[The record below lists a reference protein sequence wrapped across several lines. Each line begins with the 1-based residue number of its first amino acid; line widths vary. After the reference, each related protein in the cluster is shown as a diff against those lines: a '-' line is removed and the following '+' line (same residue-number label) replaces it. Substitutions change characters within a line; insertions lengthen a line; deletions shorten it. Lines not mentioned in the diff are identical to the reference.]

1 MPILNTRLKST
12 GQQNVDST
20 IDLSEFDE
28 LLKQKLN
35 NKNKVEQK
43 TTVTAKVKKN
53 NNNNNFQI
61 PEDFGALDISEAS
74 KPYFLKQQDAFDQN
88 GTPKPIK
95 TSYNLANKKDVDL
108 YIHGGVSGEESK
120 KLLQK
125 TTEDKLNKIDFLENK
140 QKLNPGSFT
149 EDDQKDLIKSYK
161 DYDVYKMMSD
171 PNYARIRLDQFSK
184 EIDEINKQL
193 KSEKQPD
200 NYFGQNEMQT
210 GQNPYLP
217 EDVQGSIN
225 LGVLFGSDYN
235 KSAMSQYILKSN
247 ETQAATSQGKIVR
260 AKELNDL
267 AANVDNYINAAEKLF
282 DIDYKLK
289 QFQNKSRL
297 TEEET
302 QNRIQLL
309 RQRTEA
315 YRDYSKYKEFCN
327 KFTSWRPGGPVSL
340 AYKLG
345 KSAIGNILGASMQDM
360 EDLELNIPSN
370 STFDNIAKLVENNNK
385 NDTSYRSFKDLLK
398 STRSQM
404 DRFHNTHDELTA
416 GWKKEYDKDMQDIED
431 WKNGNNWLGA
441 HAKVDNYFKA
451 QEQLAQMNGMNP
463 FSAQTILYATPGLQG
478 ASNSSWYK
486 SIAGTTAKLVGVGAS
501 IFGTGG
507 TAALV
512 AGAAGTS
519 SFVSDVS
526 QGEDENNA
534 EVFDGVSEKF
544 KQSLNKTEDYQKFLN
559 EGFNKLKNTPEMKRF
574 RERFNKEHGVS
585 DKSKEIPYVSLGDT
599 SNLREEIETYILN
612 EYLLG
617 RWHSSNP
624 SVIKAHAN
632 AVVGSNGY
640 YYNDLLSTTRD
651 SFEDAILTC
660 LPIKAAA
667 NAVKGA
673 VMSTK
678 LGQASAKALTS
689 SSRPVVDWM
698 LKQNARASL
707 FAKSVP
713 SELMTKVGKFSMLGK
728 SALNYGLRVGEGVR
742 SEMQEEA
749 EQKLNTDA
757 FINGEFDS
765 QLNTSSTQRIIED
778 MSKGIP
784 ATWDY
789 FVPGNMFGYASDQ
802 ELIANENGAI
812 LLALPMSL
820 LTQTPRVVS
829 NTKRKMSVY
838 DTISQIMRANKY
850 EQMGSIRQNELYAK
864 HLSPQDKEMVLNMF
878 DKYAQANK
886 DISDSQQESTR
897 ENDSAIPQEWI
908 EEQRK
913 RYLDFYNYAN
923 SGIVKARAE
932 VNGIKSSG
940 EDYATF
946 AALDFHHF
954 EQFKQAQE
962 DTKNAISSLQNDET
976 NKFENLTGEELSKA
990 LSEDLRSRTIYEILS
1005 QSYEEKDP
1013 EKLRKR
1019 DQDLAALYS
1028 AMQIKDEANA
1038 VSSIISRRNHMS
1050 RQIQNTIDVLKN
1062 KIKKDYG
1069 IEINNIDDVAKH
1081 VVDINTF
1088 DNLKNPSRDVITSQ
1102 QSEGMLKH
1110 QLDQFRSNPKKYI
1123 NKYRSAINDD
1133 NALEQV
1139 IEEDYLET
1147 LSEKD
1152 DADKREVIDG
1162 DVYVGEDGNNYK
1174 VLIQNGN
1181 PVKFKFDD
1189 ETKQI
1194 KGQALP
1200 FNSLEYHRAKN
1211 AQERVQEEILEH
1223 NDRLE
1228 EESNTEQEQSKQQIK
1243 EKSKHQEPKKD
1254 AKKLSDS
1261 PFNAPSSE
1269 KVVVEMH
1276 EKAWRDNKDR
1286 KNRTA
1291 RIYLDDNKEKGYFEI
1306 VIDKDFNTDEENGE
1320 YSVHFKPKNGDKDVF
1335 TNEDKKQL
1343 FDALS
1348 EMIPDGGIVSTYAT
1362 KGSGITKGGIHGLD
1376 RLAKDYGFQK
1386 VSDHPYKKNKK
1397 GNPVKRTWYMKKT
1410 DEKIQ
1415 GSFYIKG
1422 EIETQE
1428 QVETKKPKAST
1439 PNQQTTLD
1447 ELNRKTKSDTD
1458 KLYKKGGKVVKTGH
1472 DYFLKFKNGIVR
1484 YIRVHGLEIM
1494 DSMYP
1499 EKNKADVKEIKNKL
1513 QDLQQTDVEAYK
1525 KEIIRLQDEFNQKLE
1540 QKYGKDSDKYSA
1552 YNFHKIDLQIYTH
1565 DDLLSDI
1572 GVPEAI
1578 AQIVSRNLPNASVI
1592 SGTIIDEIARIIF
1605 SGESVKNAD
1614 KIKYKIQDV
1623 FDDGGNLVYSPLDDL
1638 VSQLKECKRHY
1649 EEDLG
1654 WVLDTTPHVWYCTLK
1669 NGQRVAGET
1678 DMIAIDKDG
1687 KIHILDFKTTKIQ
1700 LENVK
1705 QYKNP
1710 EYDKNE
1716 EDSEEWIDI
1725 NKYTVVPEGVETRE
1739 FSKFVLGVPN
1749 GAKRSYGQQYIRQLT
1764 AYQNIIS
1771 SNPTFEVEDLQ
1782 LVPIYVEKTFGNTE
1796 EELANIDKIQVG
1808 NLIKL
1813 TGMPELQDD
1822 VNEVNSYLNKSTKEP
1837 YTKESIK
1844 ESKRILKEYV
1854 NLLNQ
1859 WKKLNISSDTK
1870 RALDSLITDIKKY
1883 DQKLDAL
1890 SKDKSKMKESA
1901 TVEEYDK
1908 KASRI
1913 KNRLDKLKR
1922 KVQEEDENAIVE
1934 SGRRNRLEQPDN
1946 TYQPLF
1952 DEAPEGIEDNEV
1964 PEEFIEDD
1972 EVKDITEEEFSE
1984 EIESNQEEKEY
1995 KWYEHNNL
2003 AGLTGLRQQSFINK
2017 IKTLF
2022 KRVKGKDAISVR
2034 PDFIKNAKFTVYKD
2048 GKRYK
2053 VDIEYGDQ
2061 KFEGLL
2067 LNIGNDGSKKRSS
2080 LGRRLVK
2087 QFETL
2092 SKQINKEQ
2100 KIIATN
2106 VSRTNGQIIIGEN
2119 ISFVDSVFMNNSIM
2133 ERLIAGEDSLLGISD
2148 GERIYALQETS
2159 NKGVKPTI
2167 YAHKGDAN
2175 DSEIQKEIKSTFGKF
2190 KTNSKGSITSGTI
2203 VFLYKFKYE
2212 EDSVDDAPRVIPIT
2226 LRPKNLT
2233 KKDAETVI
2241 RILQQG
2247 EDALT
2252 NDFEAT
2258 VTNSKGT
2265 DIKKII
2271 GLSNRKVLNMLAR
2284 FGGQAEKEG
2293 SDFIF
2298 DFSRNSYGQIQ
2309 GGGKVIVIS
2318 DLRKEK
2324 KKGKYPLTTIDL
2336 TNEGDIEKLKSIL
2349 QRVQLHCNQEG
2360 NLRHNLN
2367 GSADTYSGNPYSFLT
2382 KFFENESNEMDIDS
2396 RIEISDSI
2404 SIDGSDIYANDDKS
2418 RGLSGA
2424 AWMIKHGMLET
2435 NVHGLE
2441 NPLISINE
2449 LGIEGQTIQSLPKKE
2464 YKKDKEPIQQ
2474 DAEDTIITEP
2484 KKQPVIQ
2491 VEKIDEE
2498 EMTPEEK
2505 AKKER
2510 IAKIK
2515 AMRQNI
2521 GGVVPGAA
2529 KGHRNKIVKHVST
2542 VKRDRQEIINNLYSI
2557 FGKYLPNV
2565 RWFEDVIEKVANGCV
2580 VGRIVPDAILLY
2592 DAIEPGQEYHEA
2604 FHRVLDILLPVKVLE
2619 KLQKRYKERHNEEYK
2634 KQTGEDLDE
2643 SSISEGMADLFM
2655 EFKQNN
2661 SIVTDQGVK
2670 KLFSTTLD
2678 YVKSLKRL
2686 KDWQLASI
2694 FMAVNTGLFKHIKP
2708 NQKSIERFKRVTEGY
2723 RNLTIRDQNTGELV
2737 EFDQFANYDGRKMYD
2752 AAVEGLLY
2760 ALITGQNVTDFRQTE
2775 KLDTSLKAISKLD
2788 FTQRKP
2794 VEGEEMSPWFK
2805 IVSGQYIKEG
2815 VEFNE
2820 EDAVMFE
2827 MMYRNTPVMDD
2838 IYEMVSEELP
2848 EDFDQDDLDIAL
2860 IDKIIELE
2868 SVKTS
2873 IDELQGNQRM
2883 MHEMMKHPDI
2893 LHQQLNKK
2901 LAKLQVQSKK
2911 VINNDNNE
2919 GVEVESWMGE
2929 DIAVHD
2935 YSEFY
2940 KHSRS
2945 ESAAAQVV
2953 FFLSVIPDIR
2963 FATQE
2968 DVDNGTVPSLLHKS
2982 GDKRTVQNGT
2992 NILGYKQFVPFKTIS
3007 NKLLQKCCQC
3017 KNPKELDEALSE
3029 LGKTDAIFWTIA
3041 KRFHNHLQNSLIR
3054 HDDKDRTPKVY
3065 TETRSKDGK
3074 HVDINMLDINDYNVV
3089 TDENGNLIAIDKKGK
3104 PITNAKF
3111 LVNHSEESLVTQIWQ
3126 YVRCQRLDFTFLN
3139 IKQFVDEKT
3148 GESVDGKYD
3157 MSMTSTDS
3165 DYASTIYPREW
3176 FNRFRN
3182 PLFGIF
3188 KARTVKEGDKSQKRL
3203 IFAKHGRDRVVS
3215 AISNISAIRTAFR
3228 KNNSSVTII
3237 IENENGEFVEKRY
3250 KTSVDFINIENQFI
3264 ESLNTI
3270 GIGVDKDVF
3279 EECICTFF
3287 GTNDVTKAMFSLC
3300 QSTDTN
3306 ISLSAF
3312 VKDLKNL
3319 SEKLQNRD
3327 FSILTENKA
3336 ADKSKTRS
3344 NKDYSAASGIN
3355 IFSDSAFIKELAH
3368 AYSRHQRMTKEL
3380 MTLGPNH
3387 TKRYTMAQ
3395 CHTASDITDMIIDAN
3410 ISDDGVTIVGSDLAK
3425 DMAQYSYN
3433 LFYLPN
3439 RITKKL
3445 YPIGS
3450 RLLKGILSGENKNL
3464 KLHTHGGVKT
3474 ERSKTGGKDYK
3485 EISAREDYLA
3495 KMEILRTGGMIF
3507 PTLSDKA
3514 TWFYI
3519 TGCKLAGYD
3528 YKSIDSISKS
3538 QIPDIVK
3545 RDGKF
3550 RIEYED
3556 YSQNIDVL
3564 DQLIEYARCEHEMI
3578 RGELKRKKHLSALQK
3593 IKNFFTGGENAVRYA
3608 TMTEFYTFDEE
3619 PDENGRREYKATMH
3633 LLTDYGKTP
3642 QECFDDAEQYFF
3654 GPTVSDA
3661 QRRRSMAMCLQR
3673 ITEQNLKQLVEY
3685 GLIEKD
3691 DSKSTL
3697 KGYSNVGLNSFV
3709 IDKLTDKILKENKQS
3724 ARFKNKNAEEK
3735 RAIAESEAIISYV
3748 NDICAKSIQS
3758 CEETERIFTGMP
3770 HFFKWKHEKIKD
3782 QFTGKEYDCLY
3793 DRYDDEVKRHG
3804 GLGSTGDQNR
3814 TDLPNQEIDYTCAE
3828 CDDPKVQ
3835 SEVLYGYEQGFEDNE
3850 FRESWFNMMADE
3862 FKTSEELEAFADELF
3877 GDGRI
3882 DVNEIKNR
3890 IRQKFSKE
3898 VSDGI
3903 TEGDRIVKQIEDKVK
3918 SEISSFM
3925 KDKLK
3930 KLEGIAVAD
3939 GAAYIR
3945 PSMAKALLRQR
3956 GVLTDKVELAF
3967 SILDGTFEQKRDKL
3981 GMFDKPYYKKLSSN
3995 KPLSNGQAY
4004 QIIVDALIG
4013 AQKYTAYG
4021 YRMAPATEQDAAE
4034 GLGQIPIHYYDK
4046 FALFPLFPQIATGMA
4061 KDLLQQMEEQGIDML
4076 KMDDAIKVGACGS
4089 KSFEFEDSVDDD
4101 GKVTKTALEKFE
4113 EFKTT
4118 GFVVYKQKFCF
4129 LRRQMN
4135 TDPHED
4141 EERNI
4146 GTQMLKVALNGVNK
4160 ALMYIDAHGNSI
4172 RGWKMLSRINKNL
4185 NNLSDLGEQ
4194 YFRHRFW
4201 KNGEFD
4207 VEELSN
4213 FLEDQLNSRNA
4224 DANLLDGIQVVID
4237 PVSGKKR
4244 LKVPIEAMSSA
4255 GWIES
4260 IINSAINADV
4270 VDVSSDGN
4278 AYYQRSIFGSEGK
4291 PITALQDTDRTL
4303 YNGQTLKAINEDG
4316 SMDAVI
4322 SIDYF
4327 IHLVPKN
4334 IRNNFDAARQWLID
4348 NKVIGS
4354 EATANTIGY
4363 RIPTQSQSSIHPL
4376 RFVDVLPIVRDTII
4390 LPKDFTAITGSDFDI
4405 DKLYLASIHYEK
4417 TYKEEKV
4424 TGKDGKERIKKV
4436 QTGVTSMFEHPGDLS
4451 DQDFEKRSKKYK
4463 LARKYYQNQLLF
4475 DYLTALK
4482 DRGKIVDGKYI
4493 PGNASHYA
4501 YRSVDKDTSLIDD
4514 FLDVIE
4520 KGKPK
4525 MRWLA
4530 WQAGSLAYQVAK
4542 KAEFMV
4548 GKVGIGPFALNNNS
4562 QILTQTYGVKFRSY
4576 NTIIKESEKHNIP
4589 TILECLKASSLANK
4603 ESKRKNRITAWLS
4616 GLINIHVDVAKDPKP
4631 KKLNINAFTYN
4642 LTALLTRVGLDD
4654 NALAFVRQPLMVELA
4669 AINERESGE
4678 FLTRDPGKS
4687 ASANVRDAIDE
4698 WISEKFQAKTEKEN
4712 LDLKDLIKNR
4722 ANGNDVESEYEVGKI
4737 LQQLFGINDNGEFTD
4752 SILIRRPGQDD
4763 EIKNGKSILL
4773 DILTNPEA
4781 LIDDKKDASFDN
4793 LSEDGSYTYVIT
4805 VNGIEQTMTPK
4816 EVQLWVYFA
4825 YKQIDKYAQAMS
4837 DVVNTTKI
4845 DTKKQGKSVIEQQS
4859 YLDQFKAI
4867 LDPTTSLFELDG
4879 LYALYGVTYN
4889 PDKDVEDE
4897 WDKFE
4902 DYVPTAY
4909 SKTHDYQIESFIG
4922 HKTRNAM
4929 RLYKDVMANVSIQA
4943 TDSFIESH
4951 RRLLDMIGAS
4961 VRDVD
4966 RCRKIAGAMMQYL
4979 KSEYMFR
4986 WFKYEGIN
4994 PKHILLGEN
5003 SVQDK
5008 LIAIQN
5014 LIKKDKTGK
5023 YWQYEDNKLLKA
5035 LAPDIYQE
5043 EEGEENYRFIK
5054 LDNSFLDEQDDAN
5067 DIEQAWDE
5075 LLQDDTTEFEI
5086 GDIVI
5091 TPRDFA
5097 KELIAYAFITS
5108 ADTNGMTKFFKY
5120 VPNSWRTEAHDDM
5133 CSYADQIYHYHV
5145 YGHEFSDEEL
5155 EEIIRNN
5162 WQDNDFV
5169 RELSSKKGSAQI
5181 IRNPRF
5187 DKKERDNT
5195 KPDLPWII
5203 GCVRT
5208 IKDKLTKQEITRST
5222 VSPLRTTGDFPL
5234 FIRRRRPGAKDYS
5247 SDSYLLYRLVYVGQK
5262 YLGKDKNGDD
5272 NIMNYPIYALTYPK
5286 GKTYRA
5292 GSYTYDIKQY
5302 TDDTVYQ
5309 QKYASRYNTFG
5320 NTATNEAI
5328 DKLLDYV
5335 DNMPSDIDIS
5345 SFAEDI
5351 DPIYKNKQSIRNAM
5365 KILLDQGLV
5374 DEQQS
5379 KAINKAI
5386 SKLAKEEKS
5395 KKDQKSEQ
5403 ESKSK
5408 IKGENIISSGSEF
5421 AKLLTNVQ
5429 FSENLNAQLDYNG
5442 KHYVS
5447 AEHAYQTWKSGHFDK
5462 SAYEAG
5468 KNGGKHAVGAKANKS
5483 TNYQTMVDILI
5494 AKLTQHPELVDGITK
5509 RGGLEWINASTHDG
5523 YGDKYWET
5531 KSGQN
5536 KFIEALAEAY
5546 DVVTKPKDY
5555 IDAFTVLKHSGIFT
5569 GKVWFDGGRPVVV
5582 MNING
5587 KEVPF
5592 YRTYQGTGGKKKNL
5606 WYPFLGYG
5614 KQNGSESDWF
5624 IKGSSKEDTP
5634 LRLNMYE
5641 GYGHAAV
5648 KELQDY
5654 LNTYAVLDVNDER
5667 GFTNHEKVLSVVD
5680 TLQEIGG
5687 NISVDIHDYDHNE
5700 IDLVDSKEKRL
5711 KFFEEFFSS
5720 IPDKSLG
5727 LFKVQPNKQ
5736 DTIEEYT
5743 PLFDEEP
5750 EGVEDNGYEDGD
5762 EYPDTAA
5769 KTCKGGKK

>member
-28 LLKQKLN
+28 LLKQKISNKN
-35 NKNKVEQK
+35 NKNIVVKNK
-43 TTVTAKVKKN
+43 TKQKN
-53 NNNNNFQI
+53 NDFQI
-61 PEDFGALDISEAS
+61 PEDFGQFDISEAS
-74 KPYFLKQQDAFDQN
+74 KPSFLKQQDAFEEN

-95 TSYNLANKKDVDL
+95 TSYNLANKKDADL
-108 YIHGGVSGEESK
+108 YIHGGISGEESK

-193 KSEKQPD
+193 ESEKQPD

-267 AANVDNYINAAEKLF
+267 AVNVDNYINAAEKLF

-297 TEEET
+297 TEEEA

-345 KSAIGNILGASMQDM
+345 RSAVGNILGASMKDM

-370 STFDNIAKLVENNNK
+370 STFDNIAKLVENNDK
-385 NDTSYRSFKDLLK
+385 NDTSYQSFKDLLK

-404 DRFHNTHDELTA
+404 DRFHNTHNELTA

-441 HAKVDNYFKA
+441 HAKVDDYFKA

-574 RERFNKEHGVS
+574 REKFNVAHGIS
-585 DKSKEIPYVSLGDT
+585 GKSKEIPYVSLGDI
-599 SNLREEIETYILN
+599 SNLREEIENHILN

-728 SALNYGLRVGEGVR
+728 SGLRVGEGVR

-940 EDYATF
+940 KDYATF

-990 LSEDLRSRTIYEILS
+990 LSEDLRSRTIYETLS

-1019 DQDLAALYS
+1019 DQDLAELYS
-1028 AMQIKDEANA
+1028 AMQIKDEADT
-1038 VSSIISRRNHMS
+1038 VSSIISRRNHIS
-1050 RQIQNTIDVLKN
+1050 RQIQDTINALKN

-1069 IEINNIDDVAKH
+1069 IEINNIDDVIKH

-1088 DNLKNPSRDVITSQ
+1088 EDLKNPSRDVINSQ

-1133 NALEQV
+1133 NILEQV

-1162 DVYVGEDGNNYK
+1162 DVYIGEDGNNYK
-1174 VLIQNGN
+1174 VLIQDGN

-1243 EKSKHQEPKKD
+1243 EKSKHQETKKD
-1254 AKKLSDS
+1254 VKKLSDS

-1291 RIYLDDNKEKGYFEI
+1291 RIYLADNKEKGYFEI

-1386 VSDHPYKKNKK
+1386 VSDHPYKKNSK

-1410 DEKIQ
+1410 NEKIQ

-1428 QVETKKPKAST
+1428 QIETKKPKAST

-1499 EKNKADVKEIKNKL
+1499 EKNKADVEEIKNKL

-1578 AQIVSRNLPNASVI
+1578 AQIVSRDLPKASVI
-1592 SGTIIDEIARIIF
+1592 SGTIIDDIARIVF
-1605 SGESVKNAD
+1605 SGGY
-1614 KIKYKIQDV
+1614 IKY
-1623 FDDGGNLVYSPLDDL
+1623 SPEYKMSEDTFNDL
-1638 VSQLKECKRHY
+1638 VSQLKDAKRYY
-1649 EEDLG
+1649 EEELE

-1687 KIHILDFKTTKIQ
+1687 KIHVLDFKTTKIQ

-1710 EYDKNE
+1710 NYDKE
-1716 EDSEEWIDI
+1716 DEDSEEWIDV
-1725 NKYTVVPEGVETRE
+1725 NKYTVIPEGAEIRE
-1739 FSKFVLGVPN
+1739 FSKFVLGIPN
-1749 GAKRSYGQQYIRQLT
+1749 GAKRSYGQQYVRQLT

-1782 LVPIYVEKTFGNTE
+1782 LVPIYVEKTFGKTE
-1796 EELANIDKIQVG
+1796 EELGNIDKVQIG

-1822 VNEVNSYLNKSTKEP
+1822 INEVNSYLNKSTKEP
-1837 YTKESIK
+1837 YSKESIK
-1844 ESKRILKEYV
+1844 ESKRILKEYID
-1854 NLLNQ
+1854 LLNS

-1890 SKDKSKMKESA
+1890 SKDKSKMKETA

-1913 KNRLDKLKR
+1913 KNRLDQLKR

-1952 DEAPEGIEDNEV
+1952 DEAPEGIEDDEI

-1972 EVKDITEEEFSE
+1972 EVKDINEEESSE
-1984 EIESNQEEKEY
+1984 EIESDQEEKEY

-2017 IKTLF
+2017 IKALF

-2119 ISFVDSVFMNNSIM
+2119 ISFVDSVFMNDSVM

-2175 DSEIQKEIKSTFGKF
+2175 DSEVQKETKSTFGKF

-2252 NDFEAT
+2252 DDFEAT

-2265 DIKKII
+2265 GIKKIT

-2298 DFSRNSYGQIQ
+2298 DFSRNSYGQVQ

-2324 KKGKYPLTTIDL
+2324 KKGRYPLTTIDL

-2349 QRVQLHCNQEG
+2349 QKVQLHCNQEG

-2367 GSADTYSGNPYSFLT
+2367 GSADTYSGNPYLFLT

-2449 LGIEGQTIQSLPKKE
+2449 LGIEGQTVQSLPEKE
-2464 YKKDKEPIQQ
+2464 HKKDKEPIQQ
-2474 DAEDTIITEP
+2474 DAEDTIIPEP
-2484 KKQPVIQ
+2484 KKQPVRQ
-2491 VEKIDEE
+2491 EEKIDEK

-2529 KGHRNKIVKHVST
+2529 KGRRNKIVKHVST

-2557 FGKYLPNV
+2557 FGKYLPDV

-2604 FHRVLDILLPVKVLE
+2604 FHRILDILLPVKVLE

-2634 KQTGEDLDE
+2634 KQTGENLDE

-2661 SIVTDQGVK
+2661 SIVTDQGIK

-2678 YVKSLKRL
+2678 YIKSLKRL

-2708 NQKSIERFKRVTEGY
+2708 NQKSIERFKSVTEGY

-2775 KLDTSLKAISKLD
+2775 KLDTSLRAISKLD

-2794 VEGEEMSPWFK
+2794 VEGEQMTPWFK
-2805 IVSGQYIKEG
+2805 IVSGQYINEG
-2815 VEFNE
+2815 IEFNE

-2827 MMYRNTPVMDD
+2827 MMYRNTPVMDE
-2838 IYEMVSEELP
+2838 IYEMVSEELS

-2868 SVKTS
+2868 SAKTS

-3074 HVDINMLDINDYNVV
+3074 HVDINMLDINDYNVI
-3089 TDENGNLIAIDKKGK
+3089 TDENGNLIAVDKKGK
-3104 PITNAKF
+3104 PIANAKF
-3111 LVNHSEESLVTQIWQ
+3111 LINHSEESLVTQIWQ

-3176 FNRFRN
+3176 FNRFRS

-3203 IFAKHGRDRVVS
+3203 IFAKHGRDRVIS

-3228 KNNSSVTII
+3228 KNNSSVTVV

-3327 FSILTENKA
+3327 FSILTENKS

-3355 IFSDSAFIKELAH
+3355 IFSDSAFVKELAH

-3395 CHTASDITDMIIDAN
+3395 CHTASDITDMLVDAN
-3410 ISDDGVTIVGSDLAK
+3410 ISDDGVTISGSDLAK

-3495 KMEILRTGGMIF
+3495 KMEILRTGGIVF

-3528 YKSIDSISKS
+3528 YKSIDSVSKS

-3550 RIEYED
+3550 RIEYQD
-3556 YSQNIDVL
+3556 YSQNIDIL

-3724 ARFKNKNAEEK
+3724 ARFKNKNAEER

-3770 HFFKWKHEKIKD
+3770 HFFKWKHAKIKD

-3814 TDLPNQEIDYTCAE
+3814 TDLPNQSIDYTCAE

-3835 SEVLYGYEQGFEDNE
+3835 SEVLHGYEQGFEDNE

-3862 FKTSEELEAFADELF
+3862 FESSEDLELFADELF
-3877 GDGRI
+3877 GENRI
-3882 DVNEIKNR
+3882 DVDEIKKR
-3890 IRQKFSKE
+3890 IRDRFTKE
-3898 VSDGI
+3898 VSEGV

-3918 SEISSFM
+3918 SEISSYTG
-3925 KDKLK
+3925 KA
-3930 KLEGIAVAD
+3930 IAVAD

-3981 GMFDKPYYKKLSSN
+3981 GMFDKPGYKKLSSN

-4046 FALFPLFPQIATGMA
+4046 FALFPLFPQIATGMT
-4061 KDLLQQMEEQGIDML
+4061 KDLLQQMEDQGIDML

-4089 KSFEFEDSVDDD
+4089 KSFEFEDSVDND
-4101 GKVTKTALEKFE
+4101 GKVTKTAQEKFE
-4113 EFKTT
+4113 EFKTN

-4160 ALMYIDAHGNSI
+4160 ALMYIDAHGNSV
-4172 RGWKMLSRINKNL
+4172 RGWQMLSRINKNL

-4224 DANLLDGIQVVID
+4224 DANLLDGIQIVID

-4255 GWIES
+4255 SWIES

-4327 IHLVPKN
+4327 IHLVPKD

-4436 QTGVTSMFEHPGDLS
+4436 QTGVTSMFDHPGDL
-4451 DQDFEKRSKKYK
+4451 DDEDFEKRSKKYK

-4514 FLDVIE
+4514 FLDIIE

-4542 KAEFMV
+4542 KVEFMV

-4576 NTIIKESEKHNIP
+4576 NTIIKDGEKHNVP

-4722 ANGNDVESEYEVGKI
+4722 SNGTDMESEYEVGKI

-4805 VNGIEQTMTPK
+4805 VNGVEQTMTPK

-4929 RLYKDVMANVSIQA
+4929 KLYRDVMANVSIQA

-4966 RCRKIAGAMMQYL
+4966 RCRKVAGAMMQYL

-5003 SVQDK
+5003 SIQDK

-5120 VPNSWRTEAHDDM
+5120 VPNSWRTEAHGDM
-5133 CSYADQIYHYHV
+5133 CSYADQIYHYHI

-5169 RELSSKKGSAQI
+5169 RELSGKKGSAQI

-5208 IKDKLTKQEITRST
+5208 IKDKLTKQEITRPS

-5234 FIRRRRPGAKDYS
+5234 FVRRRRPGAKDYS
-5247 SDSYLLYRLVYVGQK
+5247 SNSYLLYRLVYVGQK
-5262 YLGKDKNGDD
+5262 YLGKDKDGED
-5272 NIMNYPIYALTYPK
+5272 NVMNYPIYALTYPK

-5379 KAINKAI
+5379 KAINRAI
-5386 SKLAKEEKS
+5386 SKLVKEEKAA
-5395 KKDQKSEQ
+5395 KQ
-5403 ESKSK
+5403 
-5408 IKGENIISSGSEF
+5408 GENKETKAENKTLKKKQNKAMVKKIISG
-5421 AKLLTNVQ
+5421 
-5429 FSENLNAQLDYNG
+5429 G
-5442 KHYVS
+5442 
-5447 AEHAYQTWKSGHFDK
+5447 QTG
-5462 SAYEAG
+5462 
-5468 KNGGKHAVGAKANKS
+5468 
-5483 TNYQTMVDILI
+5483 VDTL
-5494 AKLTQHPELVDGITK
+5494 
-5509 RGGLEWINASTHDG
+5509 GLE
-5523 YGDKYWET
+5523 
-5531 KSGQN
+5531 
-5536 KFIEALAEAY
+5536 
-5546 DVVTKPKDY
+5546 V
-5555 IDAFTVLKHSGIFT
+5555 
-5569 GKVWFDGGRPVVV
+5569 
-5582 MNING
+5582 G
-5587 KEVPF
+5587 KEL
-5592 YRTYQGTGGKKKNL
+5592 GIKTGGTMTPGFVREKNVDSYTREQL
-5606 WYPFLGYG
+5606 EEFGLVEI
-5614 KQNGSESDWF
+5614 S
-5624 IKGSSKEDTP
+5624 
-5634 LRLNMYE
+5634 
-5641 GYGHAAV
+5641 
-5648 KELQDY
+5648 KELQGGKSGKEFY
-5654 LNTYAVLDVNDER
+5654 LPRTEQNVLNSDGTVYFATDEDSAGKIATERFAKKHKKPFLLNPTAEELKEWISENGIETLNVAGNRGSKLDNRDNIYSVLKNGLSQTTSDNTED
-5667 GFTNHEKVLSVVD
+5667 
-5680 TLQEIGG
+5680 
-5687 NISVDIHDYDHNE
+5687 
-5700 IDLVDSKEKRL
+5700 
-5711 KFFEEFFSS
+5711 
-5720 IPDKSLG
+5720 
-5727 LFKVQPNKQ
+5727 
-5736 DTIEEYT
+5736 EEYA

-5750 EGVEDNGYEDGD
+5750 EGVEDNGFEDGD